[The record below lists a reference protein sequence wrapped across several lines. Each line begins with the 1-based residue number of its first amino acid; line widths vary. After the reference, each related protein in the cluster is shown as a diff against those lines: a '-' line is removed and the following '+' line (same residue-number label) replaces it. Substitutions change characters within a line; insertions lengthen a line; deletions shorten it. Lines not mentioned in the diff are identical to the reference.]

1 MKICN
6 VAVAAGLL
14 AAFIPALA
22 QNPEGV
28 ANTSVLGQTTVDA
41 VKLKELNLR
50 RESLQ
55 KRIET
60 EDAKRNRHIDGVSAQ
75 VQEAADDRQ
84 DSLCLA
90 LRSQLVDAELEL
102 RELSA
107 DDSRPAIV
115 DRVGQIGRQL

>member
-1 MKICN
+1 MKIRN
-6 VAVAAGLL
+6 VAVAAGLM

-28 ANTSVLGQTTVDA
+28 ANTQVLGQATVDA

-90 LRSQLVDAELEL
+90 LRSQLVDVELEL
-102 RELSA
+102 RELST